1 MEMILLFAPL
11 VGSIICGFGHR
22 IIGEK
27 MAMFVSTGALFLS
40 AILSWIIFTKFQG
53 EGYTI
58 SLFRFIESGSLSA
71 DWSIRVDRLT
81 AIMLV
86 VINRGRVILT
96 IARHYCGYY

>member
-40 AILSWIIFTKFQG
+40 AILSWIQLNFGWMLYQRIMKC
-53 EGYTI
+53 
-58 SLFRFIESGSLSA
+58 LS
-71 DWSIRVDRLT
+71 
-81 AIMLV
+81 
-86 VINRGRVILT
+86 T
-96 IARHYCGYY
+96 IALDP